1 MSIKEIE
8 ILQRALERQKKA
20 RKQAEKILEEKSLEL
35 FNISQELKVVNEQL
49 EDLLDE
55 KDSQLKG
62 IFENINDAYLVMD
75 VNGNVLKMNDVAVEL
90 FGFDVNEEDVNVVSL
105 IYPEQE
111 DYDYAMNS
119 YAQLLKNGYFTN
131 YVARVITKKEEV
143 KWVNINSSVV
153 FDKNNT
159 PIAAQGIIRDI
170 TNQRKERQ
178 VIEVINNTAK
188 SILGKEDIYEIAWE
202 VSNSVANYLN
212 TDDCV
217 VYLVNEK
224 RKQLELIASFDKRE
238 RESKEIYEKMRLP
251 FEKGVVGSVA
261 KSGVSEIID
270 NTSLDDRYVVY
281 ITPKLSELTVPIKN
295 EDKVIGVINAEHQE
309 KNYFTEEHLKTIEG
323 IAGLV
328 SLQLKSAINIKKR
341 KKVEKKNTDLLK
353 KVAKSNQELEEYAH
367 IVSHDLKSPIRSIHA
382 LTSWIKTDNEGVFD
396 EASLQ
401 NFEHIENTLE
411 KMEQLITDVL
421 EYSSVVNGVK
431 EDDDVDLNLLIEEV
445 KKVIYVPKNISIK
458 VLQKLPIIKGDKT
471 KFLQLFQNLINN
483 AIKFNDKE
491 NGIIEIDV
499 KDQNSFYK
507 FSIKDNGIG
516 IEKEH
521 FDKIFKI
528 FQSLKK
534 SKDSSGIGLSIVK
547 KIVDFYKGE
556 IWLES
561 EINKGTTFFFTIK
574 K

>member
-20 RKQAEKILEEKSLEL
+20 RKQAERILEEKSLEL
-35 FNISQELKVVNEQL
+35 FNISQELKEVNAKL

-55 KDSQLKG
+55 KNSQLKG

-75 VNGNVLKMNDVAVEL
+75 IHGNVLKMNHVAVDF
-90 FGFDVNEEDVNVVSL
+90 FGFDVNEGEVNVVSL
-105 IYPEQE
+105 IYPE
-111 DYDYAMNS
+111 DYNYAMNS
-119 YAQLLKNGYFTN
+119 YAELLSNGYFTN
-131 YVARVITKKEEV
+131 YIARVITKRNEV

-153 FDKNNT
+153 FDKTHT

-188 SILGKEDIYEIAWE
+188 AIIGKEDIYEIAWE
-202 VSNSVANYLN
+202 ISNNVANYLN

-217 VYLVNEK
+217 IYLVNEK
-224 RKQLELIASFDKRE
+224 KKQLELIASFDKR
-238 RESKEIYEKMRLP
+238 KNKVIQDKMRLP
-251 FEKGVVGSVA
+251 LGEGVVGSVA
-261 KSGVSEIID
+261 ESGVSEMIN
-270 NTSLDDRYVVY
+270 NTSLDKRYVIY
-281 ITPKLSELTVPIKN
+281 HIPKLSELTVPITH
-295 EDKVIGVINAEHQE
+295 EDKVIGVINAEHLE

-328 SLQLKSAINIKKR
+328 SLQLRSALNIRKR
-341 KKVEKKNTDLLK
+341 KKVEKKNADLLK
-353 KVAKSNQELEEYAH
+353 KIAKSNQELEEYAH

-382 LTSWIKTDNEGVFD
+382 LTSWIKSDNEGVFD

-401 NFEHIENTLE
+401 NFDHIENTLI

-421 EYSSVVNGVK
+421 EYSSIVNASK
-431 EDDDVDLNLLIEEV
+431 EEEDVDINSLVEELQ
-445 KKVIYVPKNISIK
+445 KVIYLPTHISIK
-458 VLQKLPIIKGDKT
+458 IVNKLPVVKGDKI
-471 KFLQLFQNLINN
+471 KFQQLFQNLISNSV
-483 AIKFNDKE
+483 KFNDKE
-491 NGIIEIDV
+491 EGIIEIAV

-528 FQSLKK
+528 FQSLHKT
-534 SKDSSGIGLSIVK
+534 KDSSGIGLSIVK
-547 KIVDFYKGE
+547 KIVNLYKGE

-561 EINKGTTFFFTIK
+561 EVNKGTTFFFTIK

>member
-35 FNISQELKVVNEQL
+35 FNISQELKIVNEQL
-49 EDLLDE
+49 ENLLDE
-55 KDSQLKG
+55 KNSQLKG

-75 VNGNVLKMNDVAVEL
+75 IHGNVLKMNDVAVNL
-90 FGFDVNEEDVNVVSL
+90 FGFDVNEEEVNVVSL

-119 YAQLLKNGYFTN
+119 YAELLKNGYFTN
-131 YVARVITKKEEV
+131 YIARVITKTNEI

-153 FDKNNT
+153 FDKNNN

-178 VIEVINNTAK
+178 VIEVISNTAK

-202 VSNSVANYLN
+202 ISKNIASYLN

-217 VYLVNEK
+217 IYLVKEK
-224 RKQLELIASFDKRE
+224 KKQLELIASFDKRE
-238 RESKEIYEKMRLP
+238 RENKKIYDKMRLP
-251 FEKGVVGSVA
+251 FGKGVVGSVA
-261 KSGVSEIID
+261 NSGISEIIN
-270 NTSLDDRYVVY
+270 NTNLDDRYVVY
-281 ITPKLSELTVPIKN
+281 LTPKLSELIVPIKN
-295 EDKVIGVINAEHQE
+295 EDKVIGVINIEHQE
-309 KNYFTEEHLKTIEG
+309 QNYFTEEHLKTIEG
-323 IAGLV
+323 IADLV
-328 SLQLKSAINIKKR
+328 SLQLRSALNIKKR
-341 KKVEKKNTDLLK
+341 KKVEKKNIDLLK
-353 KVAKSNQELEEYAH
+353 KVEKSNQELEEYAH

-382 LTSWIKTDNEGVFD
+382 LTSWIKSDNAGVFD

-401 NFEHIENTLE
+401 NFELIENTLE

-421 EYSSVVNGVK
+421 EYSSITNGTK
-431 EDDDVDLNLLIEEV
+431 ENNEVDLNLLIEEI
-445 KKVIYVPKNISIK
+445 KKVIYIPKNVSIK
-458 VLQKLPIIKGDKT
+458 VLQELPIIKGDKT
-471 KFLQLFQNLINN
+471 KFQQLFQNLISN

-491 NGIIEIDV
+491 KGIIEIDV

-547 KIVDFYKGE
+547 KIVNFYKGE

-561 EINKGTTFFFTIK
+561 EINKGATFFFTIK

>member
-35 FNISQELKVVNEQL
+35 FNTSQELKEVNKKL

-55 KDSQLKG
+55 KNSQLKG

-75 VNGNVLKMNDVAVEL
+75 INGNVLKMNDVAVEL
-90 FGFDVNEEDVNVVSL
+90 FGFDVNEEEVNIVSL
-105 IYPEQE
+105 IYPE
-111 DYDYAMNS
+111 DYEYAMSS

-131 YVARVITKKEEV
+131 YIARVITKRGEV

-170 TNQRKERQ
+170 TNQKKERQ
-178 VIEVINNTAK
+178 VIEVVNNTAK
-188 SILGKEDIYEIAWE
+188 SILGKESIYEIAWE
-202 VSNSVANYLN
+202 IAKNVANYLN

-217 VYLVNEK
+217 IYLFDEK
-224 RKQLELIASFDKRE
+224 KKELGLIASFDKRE
-238 RESKEIYEKMRLP
+238 RETKEIYVKMRIP
-251 FEKGVVGSVA
+251 YGNGVVGGVA
-261 KSGVSEIID
+261 KSGVSEIIN
-270 NTSLDDRYVVY
+270 NTSLDERYVVY
-281 ITPKLSELTVPIKN
+281 HTPKLSELTVPITS
-295 EDKVIGVINAEHQE
+295 EGKVIGVINAEYSE

-328 SLQLKSAINIKKR
+328 SLQLKSAINIRKR
-341 KKVEKKNTDLLK
+341 KKVEKKNADLLK
-353 KVAKSNQELEEYAH
+353 KLAKSNQELEEYAH

-382 LTSWIKTDNEGVFD
+382 LTSWIKSDNEGVFD

-401 NFEHIENTLE
+401 NFEHIESTLE

-421 EYSSVVNGVK
+421 EYSSIANEAK
-431 EDDDVDLNLLIEEV
+431 EDDNVDLNSLIEEI
-445 KKVIYVPKNISIK
+445 KKVIYLPKNISIK
-458 VLQKLPIIKGDKT
+458 VLGKLPIIKGDKT
-471 KFLQLFQNLINN
+471 KFQQLFQNLISNS
-483 AIKFNDKE
+483 IKFNDKK

-499 KDQNSFYK
+499 KDQNSFHK

-516 IEKEH
+516 VEKKH
-521 FDKIFKI
+521 YDKIFKI

-534 SKDSSGIGLSIVK
+534 TKDSTGIGLSIVK
-547 KIVDFYKGE
+547 KIVNFYKGE

-561 EINKGTTFFFTIK
+561 EINKGATFFFTIK

>member
-35 FNISQELKVVNEQL
+35 FNISQELKIVNEQL
-49 EDLLDE
+49 ENLLDE
-55 KDSQLKG
+55 KNSQLKG

-75 VNGNVLKMNDVAVEL
+75 IHGNVLKMNDVAVNL
-90 FGFDVNEEDVNVVSL
+90 FGFDVNEEEVNVVSL

-119 YAQLLKNGYFTN
+119 YAELLKNGYFTN
-131 YVARVITKKEEV
+131 YIARVITKTNEI

-153 FDKNNT
+153 FDKNNN

-178 VIEVINNTAK
+178 VIEVISNTAK

-202 VSNSVANYLN
+202 ISKNIANYLN

-217 VYLVNEK
+217 IYLVKEK
-224 RKQLELIASFDKRE
+224 KKQLELIASFDKRE
-238 RESKEIYEKMRLP
+238 RENKKIYDKMRLP
-251 FEKGVVGSVA
+251 FGKGVVGSVA
-261 KSGVSEIID
+261 NSGISEIIN
-270 NTSLDDRYVVY
+270 NTNLDDRYVVY
-281 ITPKLSELTVPIKN
+281 LTPKLSELTVPIKN
-295 EDKVIGVINAEHQE
+295 EDKVIGVINIEHQE
-309 KNYFTEEHLKTIEG
+309 QNYFTEEHLKTIEG
-323 IAGLV
+323 IADLV
-328 SLQLKSAINIKKR
+328 SLQLRSALNIKKR
-341 KKVEKKNTDLLK
+341 KKVEKKNIDLLK
-353 KVAKSNQELEEYAH
+353 KVEKSNQELEEYAH

-382 LTSWIKTDNEGVFD
+382 LTSWIKSDNAGVFD

-401 NFEHIENTLE
+401 NFELIENTLE

-421 EYSSVVNGVK
+421 EYSSITNGAK
-431 EDDDVDLNLLIEEV
+431 ENNDVDLNLLIEEI
-445 KKVIYVPKNISIK
+445 KKVIYIPKNISIK
-458 VLQKLPIIKGDKT
+458 VLQELPIIKGDKT
-471 KFLQLFQNLINN
+471 KFQQLFQNLISN

-491 NGIIEIDV
+491 KGIIEIDV

-547 KIVDFYKGE
+547 KIVNFYKGE

>member
-20 RKQAEKILEEKSLEL
+20 RKQAERILEEKSLEL
-35 FNISQELKVVNEQL
+35 FNISQELKEVNEKL

-55 KDSQLKG
+55 KNSQLKG

-75 VNGNVLKMNDVAVEL
+75 IHGNVLRMNNVAVDF
-90 FGFDVNEEDVNVVSL
+90 FGFNINEEEVNIVSL
-105 IYPEQE
+105 IYPE
-111 DYDYAMNS
+111 DYEYAMSS

-131 YVARVITKKEEV
+131 YIARVITKRGEI

-178 VIEVINNTAK
+178 VIEVISNTAK

-202 VSNSVANYLN
+202 ISNNVANYLN

-217 VYLVNEK
+217 IYLVNEK
-224 RKQLELIASFDKRE
+224 KKQLELIASFDKRE
-238 RESKEIYEKMRLP
+238 RENKKIYDKMRLP
-251 FEKGVVGSVA
+251 FGKGIVGSVA
-261 KSGVSEIID
+261 ESGISEAIN
-270 NTSLDDRYVVY
+270 NTSLDERYVVY
-281 ITPKLSELTVPIKN
+281 HTPKLSELAVPITS
-295 EDKVIGVINAEHQE
+295 EGKVIGVINAEYSE

-323 IAGLV
+323 IADLV
-328 SLQLKSAINIKKR
+328 SLQLKSAINIRKR
-341 KKVEKKNTDLLK
+341 KKVEKKNADLLK

-382 LTSWIKTDNEGVFD
+382 LTSWIKSDNEGVFD

-421 EYSSVVNGVK
+421 EYSSIANEAK
-431 EDDDVDLNLLIEEV
+431 EDDNVDLNSLIEEIQ
-445 KKVIYVPKNISIK
+445 KVIYLPKNISIK
-458 VLQKLPIIKGDKT
+458 VLEKLPIIKGDKT
-471 KFLQLFQNLINN
+471 KFQQLFQNLISNS
-483 AIKFNDKE
+483 IKFNDKE
-491 NGIIEIDV
+491 KGIIEIDV
-499 KDQNSFYK
+499 KDQNSLYK

-516 IEKEH
+516 IEKKH
-521 FDKIFKI
+521 YDKIFKI

-534 SKDSSGIGLSIVK
+534 TKDSTGIGLSIVK
-547 KIVDFYKGE
+547 KIVNFYKGE

>member
-1 MSIKEIE
+1 VSIKEIE

-35 FNISQELKVVNEQL
+35 FNISQELKIVNEQL

-55 KDSQLKG
+55 KNSQLKG

-75 VNGNVLKMNDVAVEL
+75 IYGNVLKMNDVAVGL
-90 FGFDVNEEDVNVVSL
+90 FGFDVNEEEVNVVSL
-105 IYPEQE
+105 IYPE
-111 DYDYAMNS
+111 DYEYAMSS
-119 YAQLLKNGYFTN
+119 YTQLLKNGYFTN
-131 YVARVITKKEEV
+131 YIARVITKKNEV

-153 FDKNNT
+153 FDKNNN

-178 VIEVINNTAK
+178 VIEVISNTAK

-202 VSNSVANYLN
+202 ISKNVASYLN

-217 VYLVNEK
+217 IYLVNEK
-224 RKQLELIASFDKRE
+224 KKQLELIASFDKRE
-238 RESKEIYEKMRLP
+238 RENKKIYDKMRLP
-251 FEKGVVGSVA
+251 FGKGVVGSIA
-261 KSGVSEIID
+261 NSGISEIIND
-270 NTSLDDRYVVY
+270 TSLDKRYVVY
-281 ITPKLSELTVPIKN
+281 LTPKLSELTVPIKN
-295 EDKVIGVINAEHQE
+295 EDKVIGVLNIEHE
-309 KNYFTEEHLKTIEG
+309 DKNYFTEEHLKTIEG
-323 IAGLV
+323 IADLV
-328 SLQLKSAINIKKR
+328 SLQLRSAINIKKR
-341 KKVEKKNTDLLK
+341 KKVERKNIDLLK

-382 LTSWIKTDNEGVFD
+382 LTSWIKSDNEGAFD

-421 EYSSVVNGVK
+421 EYSSIINGVK
-431 EDDDVDLNLLIEEV
+431 ENNDVDLNLLIEEI
-445 KKVIYVPKNISIK
+445 KKVIYIPKNISIK
-458 VLQKLPIIKGDKT
+458 VLQELPIIKGDKT
-471 KFLQLFQNLINN
+471 KFQQLFQNLISN

-491 NGIIEIDV
+491 KGIIEIDV
-499 KDQNSFYK
+499 KEQNSFYK

-547 KIVDFYKGE
+547 KIVDLYKGE

-561 EINKGTTFFFTIK
+561 EVNKETTFFFTIK
-574 K
+574 KQ

>member
-35 FNISQELKVVNEQL
+35 FNISQELKIVNEQL

-55 KDSQLKG
+55 KNSQLKG

-75 VNGNVLKMNDVAVEL
+75 IYGNVLKMNDVAVDL
-90 FGFDVNEEDVNVVSL
+90 FGFDVNEEEVNVVSL
-105 IYPEQE
+105 IYPE
-111 DYDYAMNS
+111 DYEYAMSS

-131 YVARVITKKEEV
+131 YIARVITKKNEV

-153 FDKNNT
+153 FDKNNN

-178 VIEVINNTAK
+178 VIEVISNTAK

-202 VSNSVANYLN
+202 ISKNVASYLN

-217 VYLVNEK
+217 IYLVNEK
-224 RKQLELIASFDKRE
+224 KKQLELIASFDKRE
-238 RESKEIYEKMRLP
+238 RENKKIYDKMRLP
-251 FEKGVVGSVA
+251 FGKGVVGSIA
-261 KSGVSEIID
+261 NSGTSEIIND
-270 NTSLDDRYVVY
+270 TSLDKRYVVY
-281 ITPKLSELTVPIKN
+281 LTPKLSELTVPIKN
-295 EDKVIGVINAEHQE
+295 EDKVIGVINIEHQE
-309 KNYFTEEHLKTIEG
+309 KNYFIEEHLKTIEG
-323 IAGLV
+323 IADLV
-328 SLQLKSAINIKKR
+328 SLQLRSAINIKKR
-341 KKVEKKNTDLLK
+341 KKVERKNIDLLK

-382 LTSWIKTDNEGVFD
+382 LTSWIKSDNEGAFD

-421 EYSSVVNGVK
+421 EYSSIINGVK
-431 EDDDVDLNLLIEEV
+431 ENNDIDLNLLIEEI
-445 KKVIYVPKNISIK
+445 KKVIYIPKNISIK
-458 VLQKLPIIKGDKT
+458 VLQELPIIKGDKT
-471 KFLQLFQNLINN
+471 KFQQLFQNLISN

-491 NGIIEIDV
+491 KGIIEIDV
-499 KDQNSFYK
+499 KEQNSFYK

-547 KIVDFYKGE
+547 KIVDLYKGE

-561 EINKGTTFFFTIK
+561 EVNKETTFFFTIK
-574 K
+574 KQ

>member
-8 ILQRALERQKKA
+8 ILKRALERQKKA

-35 FNISQELKVVNEQL
+35 FNISQELKEVNEKL

-55 KDSQLKG
+55 KNSQLKG

-75 VNGNVLKMNDVAVEL
+75 IHGNVLKMNDVAVDF
-90 FGFDVNEEDVNVVSL
+90 FGFDVNEEEVNIVSL
-105 IYPEQE
+105 IYPE
-111 DYDYAMNS
+111 DYEYAMSS

-131 YVARVITKKEEV
+131 YIARVITKRGEV

-178 VIEVINNTAK
+178 VIEVLSNTAK

-202 VSNSVANYLN
+202 ISNNVANYLN

-217 VYLVNEK
+217 VYLINEK
-224 RKQLELIASFDKRE
+224 KKQLELIASFDKRE
-238 RESKEIYEKMRLP
+238 RENKKIYDKMRLP
-251 FEKGVVGSVA
+251 FGKGIVGSVA
-261 KSGVSEIID
+261 KSGVSEAIN
-270 NTSLDDRYVVY
+270 NTSLDERYVVY
-281 ITPKLSELTVPIKN
+281 HTPKLSELTVPITS
-295 EDKVIGVINAEHQE
+295 EGKVIGVINAEYSE

-323 IAGLV
+323 IADLV
-328 SLQLKSAINIKKR
+328 WLQLKSAINIRKR
-341 KKVEKKNTDLLK
+341 KKVEKKNADLLK

-382 LTSWIKTDNEGVFD
+382 LTSWIKSDNEGVFD

-421 EYSSVVNGVK
+421 EYSSIANEAK
-431 EDDDVDLNLLIEEV
+431 EDDNVDLNSLIEEI
-445 KKVIYVPKNISIK
+445 KKVIYLPKNISIK
-458 VLQKLPIIKGDKT
+458 VLGKLPIIKGDKT
-471 KFLQLFQNLINN
+471 KFQQLFQNLISNS
-483 AIKFNDKE
+483 IKFNDKE
-491 NGIIEIDV
+491 KGIIEIDV
-499 KDQNSFYK
+499 KNQNSLYR

-516 IEKEH
+516 IEKKH
-521 FDKIFKI
+521 YDKIFKI

-534 SKDSSGIGLSIVK
+534 TKDSTGIGLSIVK
-547 KIVDFYKGE
+547 KIVNFYKGE

>member
-1 MSIKEIE
+1 MSKKEIE

-35 FNISQELKVVNEQL
+35 FNISQELKEVNKQL

-55 KDSQLKG
+55 KNSQLKG

-75 VNGNVLKMNDVAVEL
+75 IYGNVLKMNDVAVSF
-90 FGFDVNEEDVNVVSL
+90 FGFDVSKEEVNVVSL
-105 IYPEQE
+105 IYPE
-111 DYDYAMNS
+111 DYDYAMSS
-119 YAQLLKNGYFTN
+119 YEQLLTNGYFTN
-131 YVARVITKKEEV
+131 YIARVITKRDEV

-202 VSNSVANYLN
+202 VSNNVANYLN
-212 TDDCV
+212 TDDCM
-217 VYLVNEK
+217 VYLVDK
-224 RKQLELIASFDKRE
+224 KSKQLEQIASYNKKE
-238 RESKEIYEKMRLP
+238 RENKEVYDKMRLP
-251 FEKGVVGSVA
+251 FGRGIVGSVA
-261 KSGVSEIID
+261 KSGVSEIIN

-281 ITPKLSELTVPIKN
+281 HTPKFSELTVPITIGGKA
-295 EDKVIGVINAEHQE
+295 IGVINAEHID
-309 KNYFTEEHLKTIEG
+309 KNFFTEEHLKTVEG

-328 SLQLKSAINIKKR
+328 SLQLKSAINIRER
-341 KKVEKKNTDLLK
+341 KKVEKKNAELLK
-353 KVAKSNQELEEYAH
+353 KIAKSNQELEEYAH

-382 LTSWIKTDNEGVFD
+382 LTSWIKSDNEGVFD

-401 NFEHIENTLE
+401 NFEHIENTLL
-411 KMEQLITDVL
+411 KMEQLISDVL
-421 EYSSVVNGVK
+421 EYSSIVNDTK
-431 EDDDVDLNLLIEEV
+431 EEDNVDLNSLVEELQ
-445 KKVIYVPKNISIK
+445 KVLYLPNNISIK
-458 VLQKLPIIKGDKT
+458 ILNKLPIIKGDKV
-471 KFLQLFQNLINN
+471 KFQQLFQNLISNSV
-483 AIKFNDKE
+483 KFNDKE
-491 NGIIEIDV
+491 KGVIEIDV
-499 KDQNSFYK
+499 KNQKSYYK
-507 FSIKDNGIG
+507 FSVKDNGIG
-516 IEKEH
+516 IAKEH

-534 SKDSSGIGLSIVK
+534 AKDSSGIGLSIVK
-547 KIVDFYKGE
+547 KIVNLYKGE

>member
-35 FNISQELKVVNEQL
+35 FNISQELKIVNEQL
-49 EDLLDE
+49 ENLLDE
-55 KDSQLKG
+55 KNSQLKG

-75 VNGNVLKMNDVAVEL
+75 IHGNVLKMNDVAVNL
-90 FGFDVNEEDVNVVSL
+90 FGFDVNEEEVNVVSL

-119 YAQLLKNGYFTN
+119 YAELLKNGYFTN
-131 YVARVITKKEEV
+131 YIARVITKTNEI

-153 FDKNNT
+153 FDKNNN

-178 VIEVINNTAK
+178 VIEVISNTAK

-202 VSNSVANYLN
+202 ISKNIANYLN

-217 VYLVNEK
+217 IYLVKEK
-224 RKQLELIASFDKRE
+224 KKQLELIASFDKRE
-238 RESKEIYEKMRLP
+238 RENKKIYDKMRLP
-251 FEKGVVGSVA
+251 FGKGVVGSVA
-261 KSGVSEIID
+261 NSGISEIIN
-270 NTSLDDRYVVY
+270 NTNLDDRYVVY
-281 ITPKLSELTVPIKN
+281 LTPKLSELTVPIKN
-295 EDKVIGVINAEHQE
+295 EDKVIGVINIEHQE
-309 KNYFTEEHLKTIEG
+309 QNYFTEEHLKTIEG
-323 IAGLV
+323 IADLV
-328 SLQLKSAINIKKR
+328 SLQLRSALNIKKR
-341 KKVEKKNTDLLK
+341 KKVEKKNIDLLK
-353 KVAKSNQELEEYAH
+353 KVEKSNQELEEYAH

-382 LTSWIKTDNEGVFD
+382 LTSWIKSDNAGVFD

-401 NFEHIENTLE
+401 NFELIENTLE

-421 EYSSVVNGVK
+421 EYSSITNGAK
-431 EDDDVDLNLLIEEV
+431 ENNDVDLNLLIEEI
-445 KKVIYVPKNISIK
+445 KKVIYIPKNVSIK
-458 VLQKLPIIKGDKT
+458 VLQELPIIKGDKT
-471 KFLQLFQNLINN
+471 KFQQLFQNLISN

-491 NGIIEIDV
+491 KGIIEIDV

-547 KIVDFYKGE
+547 KIVNFYKGE

>member
-35 FNISQELKVVNEQL
+35 FNISQELKIVNEQL

-55 KDSQLKG
+55 KNSQLKG

-75 VNGNVLKMNDVAVEL
+75 IYGNVLKMNNVAVDL
-90 FGFDVNEEDVNVVSL
+90 FGFDVNEEEVNVVSL
-105 IYPEQE
+105 IYPE
-111 DYDYAMNS
+111 DYEYAMSS

-131 YVARVITKKEEV
+131 YIARVITKKNEV

-153 FDKNNT
+153 FDKNNN

-178 VIEVINNTAK
+178 VIEVISNTAK

-202 VSNSVANYLN
+202 ISKNVASYLN

-217 VYLVNEK
+217 IYLVNEK
-224 RKQLELIASFDKRE
+224 KKQLELIASFDKRE
-238 RESKEIYEKMRLP
+238 RENKKIYDKMRLP
-251 FEKGVVGSVA
+251 FGKGVVGSIA
-261 KSGVSEIID
+261 NSGISEIIND
-270 NTSLDDRYVVY
+270 TSLDKRYVVY
-281 ITPKLSELTVPIKN
+281 LAPKLSELTVPIKN
-295 EDKVIGVINAEHQE
+295 EDKVIGVINIEHQE
-309 KNYFTEEHLKTIEG
+309 KNYFIEEHLKTIEG
-323 IAGLV
+323 IADLV
-328 SLQLKSAINIKKR
+328 SLQLRSAINIKKR
-341 KKVEKKNTDLLK
+341 KKVERKNIDLLK

-382 LTSWIKTDNEGVFD
+382 LTSWIKSDNEGAFD

-421 EYSSVVNGVK
+421 EYSSIINRVK
-431 EDDDVDLNLLIEEV
+431 ENNDIDLNLLIEEI
-445 KKVIYVPKNISIK
+445 KKVIYIPKNISIK
-458 VLQKLPIIKGDKT
+458 VLQELPIIKGDKT
-471 KFLQLFQNLINN
+471 KFQQLFQNLISN

-491 NGIIEIDV
+491 KGIIEIDV
-499 KDQNSFYK
+499 KEQNSFYK

-547 KIVDFYKGE
+547 KIVDLYKGE

-561 EINKGTTFFFTIK
+561 EVNKETTFFFTIK
-574 K
+574 KQ

>member
-35 FNISQELKVVNEQL
+35 FNISQELKIVNEQL

-55 KDSQLKG
+55 KNSQLKG

-75 VNGNVLKMNDVAVEL
+75 IYGNVLKMNDVAVGL
-90 FGFDVNEEDVNVVSL
+90 FGFDVNEEEVNVVSL
-105 IYPEQE
+105 IYPE
-111 DYDYAMNS
+111 DYEYAMSS
-119 YAQLLKNGYFTN
+119 YTQLLKNGYFTN
-131 YVARVITKKEEV
+131 YIARVITKKNEV

-153 FDKNNT
+153 FDKNNN

-178 VIEVINNTAK
+178 VIEVISNTAK

-202 VSNSVANYLN
+202 ISKNVASYLN

-217 VYLVNEK
+217 IYLVNEK
-224 RKQLELIASFDKRE
+224 KKQLELIASFDKRE
-238 RESKEIYEKMRLP
+238 RENKKIYDKMRLP
-251 FEKGVVGSVA
+251 FGKGVVGSIA
-261 KSGVSEIID
+261 NSGISEIIND
-270 NTSLDDRYVVY
+270 TSLDKRYVVY
-281 ITPKLSELTVPIKN
+281 LTPKLSELTVPIKN
-295 EDKVIGVINAEHQE
+295 EDKVIGVLNIEHE
-309 KNYFTEEHLKTIEG
+309 DKNYFTEEHLKTIEG
-323 IAGLV
+323 IADLV
-328 SLQLKSAINIKKR
+328 SLQLRSAINIKKR
-341 KKVEKKNTDLLK
+341 KKVERKNIDLLK

-382 LTSWIKTDNEGVFD
+382 LTSWIKSDNEGAFD

-421 EYSSVVNGVK
+421 EYSSIINGVK
-431 EDDDVDLNLLIEEV
+431 ENNDVDLNLLIEEI
-445 KKVIYVPKNISIK
+445 KKVIYIPKNISIK
-458 VLQKLPIIKGDKT
+458 VLQELPIIKGDKT
-471 KFLQLFQNLINN
+471 KFQQLFQNLISN

-491 NGIIEIDV
+491 KGIIEIDV
-499 KDQNSFYK
+499 KEQNSFYK

-547 KIVDFYKGE
+547 KIVDLYKGE

-561 EINKGTTFFFTIK
+561 EVNKETTFFFTIK
-574 K
+574 KQ

>member
-1 MSIKEIE
+1 MGIKEIE

-75 VNGNVLKMNDVAVEL
+75 IHGNVLKMNDVAVEY
-90 FGFDVNEEDVNVVSL
+90 FGFDVNKEEVNIVSL
-105 IYPEQE
+105 IYPE
-111 DYDYAMNS
+111 DYEYAMNS

-131 YVARVITKKEEV
+131 YIARVITRREEI

-178 VIEVINNTAK
+178 VIEVISNTAK

-202 VSNSVANYLN
+202 ISNNVANYLN

-224 RKQLELIASFDKRE
+224 KKQLELIASFDKRE
-238 RESKEIYEKMRLP
+238 RENKKIYDKMRLP
-251 FEKGVVGSVA
+251 FGKGIVGSVA
-261 KSGVSEIID
+261 KSGISEVIN
-270 NTSLDDRYVVY
+270 NTSLDGRYVVY
-281 ITPKLSELTVPIKN
+281 HTPKLSELTVPITN
-295 EDKVIGVINAEHQE
+295 ENKVIGVINAEHLE
-309 KNYFTEEHLKTIEG
+309 NNYFTEEHLKTIEG
-323 IAGLV
+323 IADLV
-328 SLQLKSAINIKKR
+328 SLQLKSAINIRKR
-341 KKVEKKNTDLLK
+341 KKVEKKNADLLK

-382 LTSWIKTDNEGVFD
+382 LTSWIKIDNEGVFD

-421 EYSSVVNGVK
+421 EYSSIVNEIK
-431 EDDDVDLNLLIEEV
+431 EDDNVDLNSLIEEI
-445 KKVIYVPKNISIK
+445 KKVIYLPKNISIK
-458 VLQKLPIIKGDKT
+458 VLHKLPTIKGDKT
-471 KFLQLFQNLINN
+471 KFQQLFQNLISNS
-483 AIKFNDKE
+483 IKFNDKE

-499 KDQNSFYK
+499 KDQNSLYE

-516 IEKEH
+516 IEKKH
-521 FDKIFKI
+521 YDKIFKI
-528 FQSLKK
+528 FQSLKNT
-534 SKDSSGIGLSIVK
+534 KDSTGIGLSIVK
-547 KIVDFYKGE
+547 KIVNFYQGE